1 MRKAKEVFD
10 KQERRVDSVVAPECI
25 IVNKDSHRHYKWFLI
40 IDNEDYNKYRTSE
53 LFIPKKLIY
62 MWFSKRKKFK
72 WVLVLLQ

>member
-1 MRKAKEVFD
+1 MNNANEVFD

-25 IVNKDSHRHYKWFLI
+25 IVNKKSHRDYKWLLI
-40 IDNEDYNKYRTSE
+40 ISDEDYNRYKKSE
-53 LFIPKKLIY
+53 LFISKELIY

>member
-1 MRKAKEVFD
+1 MRRANEVFD

-25 IVNKDSHRHYKWFLI
+25 IVNKKSHRDYKWLLI
-40 IDNEDYNKYRTSE
+40 IGNEDYNKYRTSE

-72 WVLVLLQ
+72 WVLILLQ

>member
-1 MRKAKEVFD
+1 MSNANEVFD

-25 IVNKDSHRHYKWFLI
+25 IVNKKSHRDYKWLLI
-40 IDNEDYNKYRTSE
+40 ISDEDYNRYKKSE
-53 LFIPKKLIY
+53 LFISKELIY